1 MGRVD
6 GKIAI
11 VTGAS
16 GGLGAAAVTLLAAE
30 GARVMATDIDPNIIR
45 LAAPNVVGIEHDVT
59 QASSWASVVA
69 ACERE
74 FGPVSVLV
82 NNAGIVHKQ
91 LAIETTEAEYRRVID
106 VNQVG
111 VWLGMTA
118 VVPSMRTGGGSIV
131 NISSTAGLVGLPGIM
146 SYVAAK
152 WAVRGMTKAA
162 AQEFAEYGIRVNS
175 VHPGVID
182 TVMNADRAADPLI
195 AAQPIKRYGTPEE
208 VARMVVFLASDE
220 ASYSTGSEFVV
231 DGGFTSG

>member
-16 GGLGAAAVTLLAAE
+16 GGLGAAMVARLTAE
-30 GARVMATDIDPNIIR
+30 GARVVATDIDPAIAR
-45 LAAPNVVGIEHDVT
+45 SATPNVVGIVHDVT
-59 QASSWASVVA
+59 QASSWASVVE

-82 NNAGIVHKQ
+82 NNAGIVHKE
-91 LAIETTEAEYRRVID
+91 LAIATTEAEYRRVID

-111 VWLGMTA
+111 VWLGMTT
-118 VVPSMRTGGGSIV
+118 VLPSMRPGGGSIV

-195 AAQPIKRYGTPEE
+195 AAQPIKRYGTADE